1 MALEPKLHEVK
12 ASYDHLIDLSQS
24 EDGESVWEGEDEAL
38 NGKEAAERRYQ
49 DLLDK
54 LHTKKELLSAEL
66 SKYVIMA
73 TGFLSLCDHY
83 NISVVCAVPRPSTVR
98 LRTL

>member
-12 ASYDHLIDLSQS
+12 ASYNLLIDLSQS
-24 EDGESVWEGEDEAL
+24 EDGESLWEGEEEAL

-49 DLLDK
+49 DLDK

-66 SKYVIMA
+66 SKYVMCKW
-73 TGFLSLCDHY
+73 TLTVY
-83 NISVVCAVPRPSTVR
+83 NCVTVVG
-98 LRTL
+98 